1 MAVSG
6 PSGIGKTTLLRL
18 ISGAESADTGTIE
31 IAGRIML
38 DDRIDLGTTKRPVA
52 SVAQGAPLLEDRNV
66 STNVAFGLPR
76 RERNRRTGAARVA
89 EMFDLLEMPTA
100 LADRRPAELSVSERQ
115 RVAVA
120 CALVGGPALML
131 LDEPFY
137 AFDPQTRA
145 RIRAELGRVL
155 RAAGTATVLVS
166 HHASDLAE
174 LADRRFR
181 LHDGR
186 LQTPEA

>member
-6 PSGIGKTTLLRL
+6 PSGVGKTTLLRL

-76 RERNRRTGAARVA
+76 RERNRRIGAARVA

-186 LQTPEA
+186 LRTPEA